1 MNLIDSLDLKPREII
16 SLVGGGGKT
25 TLMFALARELSEA
38 GHKVITTTTT
48 KIFEPSL
55 QESPK
60 TILLGESQNWRD
72 WLRRELDGYGHITL
86 AQERIPEA
94 KLKGISPELVL
105 ELDKSRLAPYIIVEA
120 DGSRQHH
127 LKAPNTTEPVIPE
140 NTTLVITVTGIEALN
155 RPLTEDFVFR
165 AHIAAQLLGLPLESP
180 VTAEAIAALIT
191 HPNGIAKGSPATAR
205 IIPFINKMDLN
216 TDLLSARDLAAKILT
231 RRHSQIERVILGQV
245 NSRRNPVREIV
256 K

>member
-1 MNLIDSLDLKPREII
+1 VNLIDSLDLKPREII

-25 TLMFALARELSEA
+25 TLMFALARELSQA

-55 QESPK
+55 QETPK

-72 WLRRELDGYGHITL
+72 WLRRELESYGHITL
-86 AQERIPEA
+86 AEERIPEA

-120 DGSRQHH
+120 DGSRQHP
-127 LKAPNTTEPVIPE
+127 LKAPNATEPVIPE
-140 NTTLVITVTGIEALN
+140 NTTLVIAVVGVEALN
-155 RPLTEDFVFR
+155 RPLAEDFVFR

-180 VTAEAIAALIT
+180 VTAEAIAALII

-216 TDLLSARDLAAKILT
+216 TGDLNARDLAAKILN
-231 RRHSQIERVILGQV
+231 RRHSQIEKVILGQV
-245 NSRRNPVREIV
+245 NSLRNPVREIV